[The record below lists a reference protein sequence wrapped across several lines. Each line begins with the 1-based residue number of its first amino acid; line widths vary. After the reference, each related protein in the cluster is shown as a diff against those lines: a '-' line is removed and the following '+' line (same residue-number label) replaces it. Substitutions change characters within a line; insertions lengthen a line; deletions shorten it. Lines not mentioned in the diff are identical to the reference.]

1 MRHRRAPTALV
12 CLVSAT
18 LVGCASPLENRDS
31 DLLLVQHVEQAIAR
45 ELDSLPDD
53 QRRLEPT
60 QPAPQ
65 VEEALADRLDE
76 LAALGP
82 RLPFDRPQ
90 LDLGRDLTG
99 AEQTDVTISLQGAVT
114 TAVRN
119 NLAIQFARLQ
129 PAINEADVIAAQA
142 VFDALFVSNVDL
154 TKTDEPTTVPVLR
167 GIRLGTPFSASE
179 RFRFET
185 GVRKRF
191 TSGAEASIS
200 TDLTRFRNLS
210 PGIALSPDPA
220 YTGAIR
226 LGLTQPLLRGFGSK
240 VNTSTIRLAQN
251 AEQRAIHE
259 LRTDLLQLVVD
270 VESAYWDLVLAWQ
283 NLAIQQWLL
292 EVGIEVR
299 DVLARRRNFDVT
311 PAEESDAIARVEQRK
326 ANVIKARRAIRGASD
341 ALKVLVNDAQLTV
354 GSEAL
359 LLPVDQMVQT
369 PIRYNLRETIITAVG
384 NRPEIPLASLGIND
398 AEIRQHLA
406 DNARLPLLNLSA
418 QMAYFGLDQEPGDAY
433 DNLFEGNFIDYILG
447 FAFEWPLGNRA
458 AEAEYRKARLQR
470 SAAMIGYQQ
479 AVQNVVVQVKS
490 SLRDVITN
498 YELIQATRSF
508 RVAQAENLRTFLVQE
523 DLRGLTPER
532 LNLKFQRQETL
543 AVAQQEEVRSLVQY
557 SKSVAAL
564 YRAMGVS
571 LAMNHIEL
579 EIADDGSP
587 GGFDH
592 APPG

>member
-1 MRHRRAPTALV
+1 MRHRRAPTSFV
-12 CLVSAT
+12 YLVSVT
-18 LVGCASPLENRDS
+18 LLGCASPLENRDS
-31 DLLLVQHVEQAIAR
+31 DLLLLQHVERAIER
-45 ELDSLPDD
+45 ELDSLPADEQ
-53 QRRLEPT
+53 QRQPT
-60 QPAPQ
+60 QPQ
-65 VEEALADRLDE
+65 GRVEAALADRLDE

-82 RLPFDRPQ
+82 RVPFDRPQ
-90 LDLGRDLTG
+90 LDLGPDLTG
-99 AEQTDVTISLQGAVT
+99 ADQTDMPISLQTAIT

-119 NLAIQFARLQ
+119 NLGIQLARLQ

-154 TKTDEPTTVPVLR
+154 TKTDEPATVPILR
-167 GIRLGTPFSASE
+167 GIQLGTPFSASE
-179 RFRFET
+179 SFRYET
-185 GVRKRF
+185 AVRKRF
-191 TSGAEASIS
+191 RTGGEASIS

-259 LRTDLLQLVVD
+259 LHADLMQLVTDVD
-270 VESAYWDLVLAWQ
+270 GTYWDLVFAWQ
-283 NLAIQQWLL
+283 NLATQQWLL
-292 EVGIEVR
+292 DVGLEVR
-299 DVLARRRNFDVT
+299 DVLSRRRDFDVT
-311 PAEESDAIARVEQRK
+311 PAEESDAVARVEQRK

-341 ALKVLVNDAQLTV
+341 ALKVLINDAQLTV

-359 LLPVDQMVQT
+359 LLTVDQMVQS
-369 PIRYNLRETIITAVG
+369 PIHYNLRESIITAVG
-384 NRPEIPLASLGIND
+384 SRPELQLAALGIND
-398 AEIRQHLA
+398 AEIRQHFA

-418 QMAYFGLDQEPGDAY
+418 QMAYLGLDQDAPGAY
-433 DNLFEGNFIDYILG
+433 DDLLEGNFIDYVLG
-447 FAFEWPLGNRA
+447 FEFQWPLGNRA

-470 SAAMIGYQQ
+470 SAAVITYQQ
-479 AVQNVVVQVKS
+479 AVQNVVLQVKA

-543 AVAQQEEVRSLVQY
+543 AAAQQDEIRSLVQY
-557 SKSVAAL
+557 SKSLAAL

-579 EIADDGSP
+579 EIADDGSS